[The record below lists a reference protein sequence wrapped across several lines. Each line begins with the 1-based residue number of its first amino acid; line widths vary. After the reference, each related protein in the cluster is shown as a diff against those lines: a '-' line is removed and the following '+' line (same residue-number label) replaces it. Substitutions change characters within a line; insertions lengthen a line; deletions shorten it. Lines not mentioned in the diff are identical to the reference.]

1 MLKAIILS
9 ISLYIEFKN
18 NFNMIATTNLIKKL
32 LWRLGTIKTCS
43 ILIKLH
49 AIVEEKKEISHCRR
63 LGIYRQMVH

>member
-49 AIVEEKKEISHCRR
+49 AIVEEKKRN
-63 LGIYRQMVH
+63 